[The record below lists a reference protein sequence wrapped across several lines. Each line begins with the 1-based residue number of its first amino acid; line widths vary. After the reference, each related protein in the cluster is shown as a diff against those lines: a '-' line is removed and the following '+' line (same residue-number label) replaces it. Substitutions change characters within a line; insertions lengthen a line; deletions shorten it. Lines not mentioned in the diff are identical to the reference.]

1 MSLAALGCD
10 PEQTWTEADGTDGPG
25 IGLGTIGYSPDGGMY
40 LCVQAKAAIS
50 QYDACVLQDTFR
62 ANPLTTTNGDIG
74 ATVCFPQVAMANHSY
89 GWGLVAGKGRVNTD
103 GTGAANESMG
113 TSGTAGQIHGS
124 TSNVLGG
131 MHLTKADGASNGEC
145 IVMFPT
151 IVN

>member
-1 MSLAALGCD
+1 MALAALGCN

-25 IGLGTIGYSPDGGMY
+25 IGLGALGYSPDGGIY
-40 LCVQAKAAIS
+40 LCVQAKAAVS
-50 QYDACVLQDTFR
+50 QYAACILQDTFR

-74 ATVCFPQVAMANHSY
+74 GTICIPQVALANHSY

-113 TSGTAGQIHGS
+113 TSATAGQIHGS
-124 TSNVLGG
+124 TSNVIGG